1 MLLLTGL
8 SSQPARA
15 DDPAFFAFSG
25 GWFDFNR
32 QKKESGELTV
42 EYRDAN
48 KFWIFKPM
56 GGIMAN
62 SDGGGAAYAG
72 VLVDLYFGNR
82 LVLTPSFAPGVYLHG
97 ASKDLG
103 GPIEFRSQ
111 VELSYRFDDR
121 SRLGFGIS
129 HMSNAHIYNKNPGTE
144 ILFIN
149 YAIPAST
156 ILNW

>member
-111 VELSYRFDDR
+111 VELSYRFDDHTVEAGPNDM
-121 SRLGFGIS
+121 LHIPAGP
-129 HMSNAHIYNKNPGTE
+129 AHRHKPKVVGTE
-144 ILFIN
+144 VVRYVLTEF
-149 YAIPAST
+149 S
-156 ILNW
+156 